1 LAAFPTSH
9 LNSVAPA
16 GLPPALSLAER
27 TRRDLLGALAAEPA
41 KPAYSMVVLSG
52 LISAGEWIALAMAGL
67 VPYYAYIEP
76 QTGPQPLYFAVI
88 ALGASSAIILFQSLR
103 VYSTLAFR
111 HPLRAILR
119 LLGGWTMLF
128 LAVFAAMFFLKA
140 DQAFSRVWMATW
152 FALGGF
158 LLAIIRIGLSRFV
171 AKLARAGRFQRRAVV
186 VGGGET
192 GGGLLRDLQKADP
205 AEVRILG
212 LFDDRSDARSPSF
225 VEGFPKLGTVDDL
238 IEFARTSRVDLVVFS
253 LPITAEQRILAML
266 RKLWVLPCDIRLAAH
281 ANRLRFRP
289 RSYSYVGQTPML
301 DIFDKPIAEWDLL
314 IKLGFDKVVGSL
326 ALVALSPVLALT
338 ALAIKLDSRG
348 SILFKQ
354 KRYGFNNEIIEIY
367 IFRSM
372 HTDALDPAASKL
384 VTRDDPRVTRV
395 GRFIRR
401 TSIDELPQLF
411 NVVFKGDLSL
421 VGPRPHAAYA
431 KAADRQYDQVVEG
444 YFARHRVKPGITGW
458 AQINGWRGETDTQEK
473 IQNRVEHDLYYIE
486 NWSILFDLRILAL
499 TPLSLIKATNAY

>member
-1 LAAFPTSH
+1 MAAFPTSH

-281 ANRLRFRP
+281 ANRLRFGRGP
-289 RSYSYVGQTPML
+289 IPMSARRRCSISSTSRSPSG
-301 DIFDKPIAEWDLL
+301 
-314 IKLGFDKVVGSL
+314 
-326 ALVALSPVLALT
+326 
-338 ALAIKLDSRG
+338 
-348 SILFKQ
+348 
-354 KRYGFNNEIIEIY
+354 
-367 IFRSM
+367 
-372 HTDALDPAASKL
+372 
-384 VTRDDPRVTRV
+384 
-395 GRFIRR
+395 
-401 TSIDELPQLF
+401 TS
-411 NVVFKGDLSL
+411 
-421 VGPRPHAAYA
+421 
-431 KAADRQYDQVVEG
+431 
-444 YFARHRVKPGITGW
+444 
-458 AQINGWRGETDTQEK
+458 
-473 IQNRVEHDLYYIE
+473 
-486 NWSILFDLRILAL
+486 
-499 TPLSLIKATNAY
+499 